1 MTTHRETREQKAQR
15 LLNHHQVD
23 IVFSNSLCVQGHVVG
38 DHDEYDTIIY
48 PSGLFVCG
56 CTWGRYHNATH
67 DRCSHAIALE
77 LQTERITP

>member
-23 IVFSNSLCVQGHVVG
+23 IVFSNPYCTQGHVVG

-56 CTWGRYHNATH
+56 CTWGRCHNATH
-67 DRCSHAIALE
+67 DRCSHAIALK